1 MFHKQPNTIIWGQTQ
16 RLTHH
21 WAAGEQS
28 TSVCV
33 CQSLSRH
40 EALLE
45 WRVVYKL
52 LTSTKAKPKNMFPYK
67 TKRLQTQTHTCIF
80 LLRPQHSQISAT
92 KGGRLKEHAWERP
105 LSAAQGSS
113 CSGFSDECATRR
125 PLTSLE
131 EKIKVCERPDRL
143 GSATNPEMS
152 ELGLPGLE
160 SSMNDKLCNKWKQ
173 GMHLPQNNTWPNSS
187 GETNTTGVQGEHCA
201 LSHHNWSMIDVWT
214 GYWEGEY
221 N

>member
-1 MFHKQPNTIIWGQTQ
+1 
-16 RLTHH
+16 
-21 WAAGEQS
+21 
-28 TSVCV
+28 
-33 CQSLSRH
+33 
-40 EALLE
+40 
-45 WRVVYKL
+45 
-52 LTSTKAKPKNMFPYK
+52 MFPYK
-67 TKRLQTQTHTCIF
+67 TKQLQTHTCIF
-80 LLRPQHSQISAT
+80 LLGPQHSQISAT

-160 SSMNDKLCNKWKQ
+160 SSMKEKLWNKWKQ
-173 GMHLPQNNTWPNSS
+173 GMHLPKNNTWPNSS
-187 GETNTTGVQGEHCA
+187 GETNTTSVQGEHCA
-201 LSHHNWSMIDVWT
+201 LSHHYWSMIEDWT
-214 GYWEGEY
+214 GYWEQVSTTKTIHHQTTTIITILLMRDALPPGNTMFYLLEHIWLIEWY
-221 N
+221 SGLFFQTQMRIWCKYL